1 MSQSAM
7 MTFDD
12 MMKRA
17 QIDKGKVRL
26 AKTIRI
32 TDKPFDD
39 DAECGQF
46 TPGPRVFAVMDDGAA
61 VELTMITAISW
72 SIDVTSGDMPS
83 ATITFVGVQLDAK
96 ADQAN
101 VLPLE
106 LLPVEPN
113 GESTGFGCKHR
124 EDGDGMES
132 ELLSMPTYP
141 DNPNAKALRAIRN
154 AMALSLRRAADL
166 LGLSVVDFSSL
177 ERGAKTLSDEQWR
190 WALERVAKGGAR

>member
-1 MSQSAM
+1 MSASAL

-17 QIDKGKVRL
+17 EIDKGKVRL

-32 TDKPFDD
+32 TD
-39 DAECGQF
+39 
-46 TPGPRVFAVMDDGAA
+46 TPIGDKHDGFGPRVFAVADDGTA
-61 VELTMITAISW
+61 VDVTTIVSSISW
-72 SIDVTSGDMPS
+72 SMDVRQAPMTT
-83 ATITFVGVQLDAK
+83 ATIEFINVQLDAK

-101 VLPLE
+101 ILPLE
-106 LLPVEPN
+106 LLPVAPN

-132 ELLSMPTYP
+132 ELVTLPTYP

-154 AMALSLRRAADL
+154 VTAQSLRRAADM

-190 WALERVAKGGAR
+190 WALERIAKGGVR